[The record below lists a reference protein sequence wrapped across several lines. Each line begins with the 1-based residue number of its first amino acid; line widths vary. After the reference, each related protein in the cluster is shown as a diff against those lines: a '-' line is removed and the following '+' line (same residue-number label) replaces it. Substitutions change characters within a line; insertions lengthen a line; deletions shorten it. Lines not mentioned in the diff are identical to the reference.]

1 MRISRVLSTWSIW
14 KMAACRAIELSIPS
28 TLAEVQMR
36 KVSLLASC
44 FGFVPWGRVVLASL
58 PACRWSQ
65 RHSRTPTTRLKSH
78 FSMQTR
84 LRMTSW
90 FGTRWRRYR
99 RNIPNALRFGT
110 LWTVRLRIG
119 VSPRGSST
127 RKWSRRTSLRL
138 QVTRSSLCV
147 AHHLWWSL
155 LARRTLRNLVMPR
168 IPVWHSETN
177 PPYQLMLF
185 LKTSYFLA

>member
-1 MRISRVLSTWSIW
+1 MCILNEFSYIMYAGASCLLVFYFFPDHYRYNLGFDMRISRVLSTWSIW

-90 FGTRWRRYR
+90 Y
-99 RNIPNALRFGT
+99 
-110 LWTVRLRIG
+110 VY
-119 VSPRGSST
+119 VES
-127 RKWSRRTSLRL
+127 KWICDPLM
-138 QVTRSSLCV
+138 CV
-147 AHHLWWSL
+147 
-155 LARRTLRNLVMPR
+155 VMNTMNT
-168 IPVWHSETN
+168 H
-177 PPYQLMLF
+177 
-185 LKTSYFLA
+185 